1 MEYLQKTIVRK
12 RLSLLCFV
20 LVAFCSITFSQSYVT
35 EEVTEFVVSPDGA
48 GNYTYYMITAGDAT
62 LMVNGSNVTVGS
74 QTDSTFTYFYY
85 DGTRLIAAYNFT
97 GGSKVDIT
105 DRVVYNTNMTSEG
118 ALKTSTS
125 LNLSASTEN
134 WVTLYV
140 GNNNIGFKNNPS
152 FLGRPLPVTTTYL
165 MYNNTNGWRT
175 TSGLRDLLSSPSGT
189 TLKFYKVTDLNIP
202 TTPTT
207 PDAKPQRNINFSH
220 SPGQANTSLNK
231 DGMQD
236 VHTLEFT
243 MYLAPGESRE
253 LAMPVGSGSA
263 PHAYFRWYNFD
274 TDKASNAII
283 TNLNHTT
290 GYVKTDW
297 GNIIANNT
305 TSSSPSIQGVT
316 TFTFDGNPINIACDA
331 SNYADF
337 ATLTRDNTDT
347 ITDITEPTLSYRVIY
362 HIHSSAEIA
371 PQLAA
376 CTSTPFEEY
385 NFVAPADSVVTMTTE
400 MRSYGGASN

>member
-140 GNNNIGFKNNPS
+140 
-152 FLGRPLPVTTTYL
+152 
-165 MYNNTNGWRT
+165 
-175 TSGLRDLLSSPSGT
+175 
-189 TLKFYKVTDLNIP
+189 
-202 TTPTT
+202 
-207 PDAKPQRNINFSH
+207 
-220 SPGQANTSLNK
+220 
-231 DGMQD
+231 
-236 VHTLEFT
+236 
-243 MYLAPGESRE
+243 
-253 LAMPVGSGSA
+253 
-263 PHAYFRWYNFD
+263 
-274 TDKASNAII
+274 
-283 TNLNHTT
+283 
-290 GYVKTDW
+290 
-297 GNIIANNT
+297 
-305 TSSSPSIQGVT
+305 
-316 TFTFDGNPINIACDA
+316 
-331 SNYADF
+331 
-337 ATLTRDNTDT
+337 
-347 ITDITEPTLSYRVIY
+347 
-362 HIHSSAEIA
+362 
-371 PQLAA
+371 
-376 CTSTPFEEY
+376 
-385 NFVAPADSVVTMTTE
+385 
-400 MRSYGGASN
+400 